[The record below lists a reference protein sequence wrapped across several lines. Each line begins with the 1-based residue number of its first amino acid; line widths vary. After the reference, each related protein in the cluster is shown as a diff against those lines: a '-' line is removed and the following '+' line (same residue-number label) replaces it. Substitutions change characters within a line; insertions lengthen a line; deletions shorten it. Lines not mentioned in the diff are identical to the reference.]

1 MANYQSKYTGAE
13 IDERLG
19 LAEKLK
25 TMTIEGYERAGVYTD
40 ITNQATKREGEYVY
54 QYMSDYSG
62 ILTATNENY
71 NSYRLSVSKGEK
83 YRISGIYSAYVATV
97 YMFNDSGV
105 CVSTVPESKGEGAV
119 LDTRAIDIPSGVTY
133 IVVNEYLPFQ
143 YYAKI
148 EKFAVSD
155 DLDFTFSEGVTI
167 EGYKRAEV
175 YTDITEKAAKHE
187 QYYIH
192 GTTGNTIRAISIAT
206 FDYLELDV
214 VPGEKYRIDTIQA
227 ATMHGCFF
235 ADAAGKIL
243 ECYPPKSEAG
253 TANSPFTGDFV
264 VPAGASKLYVNQQR
278 DKYDAKIQKA
288 QTNSMNFVRDG
299 GAGITSHL
307 TGKKLAC
314 VGDSITEATNPD
326 GGYFK
331 NYAEL
336 VAERNGMTLY
346 KDGKGGSTM
355 TNVEGKNPFCVNR
368 YLNVPADFDILTIW
382 FGWNDNAYATVG
394 TIEDTTDTTYYGA
407 YKKVLEY
414 YITTYPTKKIG
425 LIVPYGN
432 SNVERFRVAVRELS
446 AMYGVPCLDLADGKQ
461 CSLLWGTA
469 SDAQLARRAAL
480 TYDGTHPNQVG
491 HEYLS
496 TMYEAFIQRL

>member
-1 MANYQSKYTGAE
+1 MANYNSRYTGAE

-54 QYMSDYSG
+54 QYMYDSSG
-62 ILTATNENY
+62 VLSTTNADY

-83 YRISGIYSAYVATV
+83 YRIWGAHTKYVATV
-97 YMFNDSGV
+97 YLFNDSGV
-105 CVSTVPESKGEGAV
+105 CVKTVPESKPEASRH
-119 LDTRAIDIPSGVTY
+119 DTQTIEIPFGVAY
-133 IVVNEYLPFQ
+133 IVVNEYLPRN
-143 YYAKI
+143 YYVKI

-155 DLDFTFSEGVTI
+155 DLDFSSDMTI

-175 YTDITEKAAKHE
+175 YTDITHKATKYE

-192 GTTGNTIRAISIAT
+192 GTTGNTIRAISIT
-206 FDYLELDV
+206 TYDYLELDV
-214 VPGEKYRIDTIQA
+214 VPGEKYRIDTIQS

-253 TANSPFTGDFV
+253 TANLPFTDDFV

-314 VGDSITEATNPD
+314 VGDSITQATNPD

-331 NYAEL
+331 NYAEI
-336 VAERNGMTLY
+336 VAERNGMTVY
-346 KDGKGGSTM
+346 KDGIGGSTM

-496 TMYEAFIQRL
+496 TMYEAFIKSL